1 MRPVELPRAPAP
13 DVPSL
18 QTLGRYRLLRLLGKG
33 GMSEVYL
40 GYDPRAGQPVAVKL
54 MSERLAED
62 LQQLHRFERETL
74 LTKRLEHPNIVRG
87 FDSGRDPASKRRYL
101 VLEYVDGPSALSLM
115 ERRKQVD
122 VNDVVHI
129 GLAIGR
135 GLKHLH
141 ARNLIHRDIKP
152 DNILLS
158 PCGEAKLIDLG
169 LVKIEEPDGEPL
181 TLTSDGL
188 GTSYYMPLEQGLNA
202 HFVDPRSDLFALG
215 ATLYHL
221 VTGRVP
227 FPGNDHHEV
236 MRMKDAGHYT
246 PASLYNRRVPAV
258 LEAILNR
265 LLARDPRQRYRSAGD
280 FLVDLD
286 GAGLVTGLPSYAD
299 LGQALRDPPKMTA
312 ENKIDPTRPD
322 LRLRVS
328 QLKKS
333 RSADLWIVRYQDRQ
347 GWWKIRKAT
356 TGQLLTALKAN
367 RFSGQVQG
375 ARRPRHKFR
384 PLSDFP
390 EFHAYFPRPDSS
402 PSLARPNLYRRL
414 LSCFGLRSK

>member
-1 MRPVELPRAPAP
+1 MRPVQASAAKPPDAPS
-13 DVPSL
+13 V

-62 LQQLHRFERETL
+62 LLQLHRFERETL
-74 LTKRLEHPNIVRG
+74 LTKRLDHPNIVRG
-87 FDSGRDPASKRRYL
+87 LDSGRDPVSKRRFL
-101 VLEYVDGPSALSLM
+101 ILEYVDGPCALTLM
-115 ERRKQVD
+115 ERRKRLE

-129 GLAIGR
+129 GLAIGKA
-135 GLKHLH
+135 LEHLH

-169 LVKIEEPDGEPL
+169 LVRYEEPDGEPL

-202 HFVDPRSDLFALG
+202 HFVDARSDLFALG

-221 VTGRVP
+221 LTGRVP
-227 FPGNDHHEV
+227 FPGDDHHEV

-246 PASLYNRRVPAV
+246 PASLFNRRVPAV

-265 LLARDPRQRYRSAGD
+265 MLARDPRQRYRTAGD

-286 GAGLVTGLPSYAD
+286 GAALVTGLPSYAD
-299 LGQALRDPPKMTA
+299 LGQALRDRPKEKTDDRV
-312 ENKIDPTRPD
+312 EPTRPD
-322 LRLRVS
+322 LRLRQS
-328 QLKKS
+328 QMKKS
-333 RSADLWIVRYQDRQ
+333 RCADLWIIRYQDRQ

-356 TGQLLTALKAN
+356 TSQLLQALKAR
-367 RFSGQVQG
+367 RFAGPVQG

-390 EFHAYFPRPDSS
+390 EFHSHFATREPAQ
-402 PSLARPNLYRRL
+402 SLPRPNLYRRL
-414 LSCFGLRSK
+414 LSCFGLR

>member
-1 MRPVELPRAPAP
+1 MRPMEPIRANTPAGP
-13 DVPSL
+13 GL

-40 GYDPRAGQPVAVKL
+40 GYDARAGQPVAVKL

-62 LQQLHRFERETL
+62 ILQLHRFERETT

-87 FDSGRDPASKRRYL
+87 LDSGRDAASKRRYL
-101 VLEYVDGPSALSLM
+101 VLEYVDGPSALALM
-115 ERRKQVD
+115 ERQQRLD
-122 VNDVVHI
+122 VNDTVHI
-129 GLAIGR
+129 ALAIGKA
-135 GLKHLH
+135 LQHLH

-169 LVKIEEPDGEPL
+169 LVKWEEPDGEPL

-202 HFVDPRSDLFALG
+202 HFVDARSDLFALG
-215 ATLYHL
+215 ATIYHL

-227 FPGNDHHEV
+227 FPGDDHHEV
-236 MRMKDAGHYT
+236 MRMKDAGRYT
-246 PASLYNRRVPAV
+246 PASLFNRQVPAA

-280 FLVDLD
+280 FLEDLD
-286 GAGLVTGLPSYAD
+286 SAHLTTGLPSYAD
-299 LGQALRDPPKMTA
+299 LGQALRAQPPETQGTKV
-312 ENKIDPTRPD
+312 EPTRPD
-322 LRLRVS
+322 LRLRAS
-328 QLKKS
+328 QMKKS
-333 RSADLWIVRYQDRQ
+333 RTAELWIIRYQDRQ
-347 GWWKIRKAT
+347 GFWKIRKAST
-356 TGQLLTALKAN
+356 AQLLEALKAK
-367 RFSGQVQG
+367 RFTGQIQG

-390 EFHAYFPRPDSS
+390 EFHTHFERAAPALPRP
-402 PSLARPNLYRRL
+402 NFYRRV
-414 LSCFGLRSK
+414 LSCFGIR

>member
-1 MRPVELPRAPAP
+1 MRPLEPLRATTPGGP
-13 DVPSL
+13 GL

-62 LQQLHRFERETL
+62 MLQLHRFERETL
-74 LTKRLEHPNIVRG
+74 LTKRLEHSNIVRG
-87 FDSGRDPASKRRYL
+87 LDSGRDPATKRRYL
-101 VLEYVDGPSALSLM
+101 VLEYVDGPSALTLM
-115 ERRKQVD
+115 ERQKRLD

-129 GLAIGR
+129 GLATGR
-135 GLKHLH
+135 ALQHLH
-141 ARNLIHRDIKP
+141 ARNMIHRDIKP

-169 LVKIEEPDGEPL
+169 LVRFEDPDGEPL

-188 GTSYYMPLEQGLNA
+188 GTSYYMPVEQGLNA
-202 HFVDPRSDLFALG
+202 HFVDARSDLFALG

-246 PASLYNRRVPAV
+246 PASLFNPRVPAV

-265 LLARDPRQRYRSAGD
+265 LMPRDPRQRYRTAGD

-286 GAGLVTGLPSYAD
+286 EARLTTGLPSYAD
-299 LGQALRDPPKMTA
+299 LGQALRDPPKDKPET
-312 ENKIDPTRPD
+312 KVDQTRPD
-322 LRLRVS
+322 LRLRAS

-333 RSADLWIVRYQDRQ
+333 RTADLWIIRYQDRQ

-356 TGQLLTALKAN
+356 TSQLLKALKAN
-367 RFSGQVQG
+367 RFAGQVEG

-384 PLSDFP
+384 PLTDFP
-390 EFHAYFPRPDSS
+390 EFHSHFTKEAPASTMP
-402 PSLARPNLYRRL
+402 RPNLYRRV
-414 LSCFGLRSK
+414 LSCFGLR